1 MSEMTIRAMDQDEDV
16 AHWLQELLEIEA
28 AAAGLPVPADDCYLV
43 LSNEIGDWIGGLRY
57 SLRGGVAHLI
67 DLVVT
72 PAERH
77 RGHAHRLLVAFEA
90 RVAEEG
96 AHMAE
101 FWTDDLR
108 AEGLLGAMGW
118 QRVIQRAGYIGGDTW
133 TLMEKRFEAE
143 TA

>member
-1 MSEMTIRAMDQDEDV
+1 MSEMTIRAMHQDEDV
-16 AHWLQELLEIEA
+16 AHWLQELLDLEA
-28 AAAGLPVPADDCYLV
+28 SAEGLPAPADDCYLV
-43 LSNEIGDWIGGLRY
+43 LSNEIGDWVGGLRY

-67 DLVVT
+67 DLVIT

-77 RGHAHRLLVAFEA
+77 QGHAHRLLVAFQE
-90 RVAEEG
+90 RVAADG

-118 QRVIQRAGYIGGDTW
+118 RRVLQRPGYVGGETW
-133 TLMEKRFEAE
+133 ALMERRFEAE
-143 TA
+143 PS

>member
-1 MSEMTIRAMDQDEDV
+1 MIIRALDQDEDV
-16 AHWLQELLEIEA
+16 AHWLQELLDIEA
-28 AAAGLPVPADDCYLV
+28 SAAGLPAPADDCYLV

-57 SLRGGVAHLI
+57 SLRGGVAHLV

-77 RGHAHRLLVAFEA
+77 QGHAHRLLVAFEA
-90 RVAEEG
+90 RVAEDG

-118 QRVIQRAGYIGGDTW
+118 QRVLQRPGYIGGDTW

>member
-1 MSEMTIRAMDQDEDV
+1 MSDMIIRAMDQDEDV
-16 AHWLQELLEIEA
+16 AHWLQELLSNEA
-28 AAAGLPVPADDCYLV
+28 TAEGLPSPADDCYLV

-57 SLRGGVAHLI
+57 SLRGGVARLD

-77 RGHAHRLLVAFEA
+77 QGHAHRLLQAFEA
-90 RVAEEG
+90 RVAEDG

-118 QRVIQRAGYIGGDTW
+118 QRVVQRAGYIGGDTW
-133 TLMEKRFEAE
+133 TLMEKRFGVE
-143 TA
+143 TP